1 MLCPA
6 HGISY
11 AFCVERGSKK
21 LAGRN
26 FQCDGVSIAQMDP
39 KKGGFK
45 MNEGLVWLVWI
56 PVSVILLVLLINT
69 FIIV

>member
-6 HGISY
+6 FGMSF
-11 AFCVERGSKK
+11 AFFPFNEEAK
-21 LAGRN
+21 LAGRH
-26 FQCDGVSIAQMDP
+26 FQCDAQIP
-39 KKGGFK
+39 QERPGST

-56 PVSVILLVLLINT
+56 PVSVILLVLLVNT

>member
-1 MLCPA
+1 MACRLPF
-6 HGISY
+6 
-11 AFCVERGSKK
+11 AFNEEARNGPVESFNVTAFQSPRWTPRKAGST
-21 LAGRN
+21 
-26 FQCDGVSIAQMDP
+26 
-39 KKGGFK
+39 

>member
-1 MLCPA
+1 MDALSRLWHVVCLLR
-6 HGISY
+6 ST
-11 AFCVERGSKK
+11 RKQK
-21 LAGRN
+21 LAGRH
-26 FQCDGVSIAQMDP
+26 FQCDAQIDP
-39 KKGGFK
+39 RKAGST